1 MLEDKHITVNSE
13 EQLFDAISRLIDES
27 RKQVAKAVNTA
38 MVYTYYGVGQ
48 YIVEF
53 EQGGKARAAYGK
65 GVLIRLSAR
74 LKEKYGKG
82 WSVETLTKCRKFY
95 MVFSISSPL
104 ETKSKKIVPTGDQIH
119 KFILPWSHYQ
129 IIMREENPQARSF
142 YEIEAYNQQW
152 SKRHLQRQVDSS
164 LYERLALSRDKDE
177 VMRLANEGETIEKP
191 SDIIKNP
198 LVLEFLGLKPEAA
211 YSETQLETAILD
223 KLESFLLECGKG
235 FLFEARQK
243 RFTFDEDNFFVDL
256 VLYNRILQCYVLV
269 DLKIDKLTH
278 QDLGQM
284 MMYVN
289 YFDRYKRLEFEKPTI
304 GILLCKAKN
313 DALVELTLPKDANIY
328 AQQYALCLPKK
339 EELQQKLKEWI
350 SEYEESH
357 DTSDSN
363 E

>member
-104 ETKSKKIVPTGDQIH
+104 ETKSNQYIISAPVVRK
-119 KFILPWSHYQ
+119 SH
-129 IIMREENPQARSF
+129 A
-142 YEIEAYNQQW
+142 
-152 SKRHLQRQVDSS
+152 
-164 LYERLALSRDKDE
+164 
-177 VMRLANEGETIEKP
+177 
-191 SDIIKNP
+191 
-198 LVLEFLGLKPEAA
+198 
-211 YSETQLETAILD
+211 
-223 KLESFLLECGKG
+223 
-235 FLFEARQK
+235 
-243 RFTFDEDNFFVDL
+243 
-256 VLYNRILQCYVLV
+256 
-269 DLKIDKLTH
+269 
-278 QDLGQM
+278 
-284 MMYVN
+284 
-289 YFDRYKRLEFEKPTI
+289 
-304 GILLCKAKN
+304 
-313 DALVELTLPKDANIY
+313 Y